1 MFFYTLQGHAIT
13 PTGAL
18 EHVTV
23 EEIAVQLG
31 RIPRWCGAT
40 KQFVSVLHHSLFCAR
55 VAEERGHRLDG
66 VISALC
72 HDFHEAFT
80 GDIPMPFVS
89 NQIKRLQDN
98 LDRRIFAV
106 LEIPWVGYDKISSV
120 DAAVRVAE
128 AYEFCAPEAYQHGA
142 LEWGEADARV
152 IAAIRDEFNRTG
164 DTTNGLEA
172 YGVRRFLDRYK
183 NLLYRFTV

>member
-1 MFFYTLQGHAIT
+1 MFFYTLNGHAVT
-13 PTGAL
+13 STGAL

-40 KQFVSVLHHSLFCAR
+40 NQFVSVLHHLLFCAR

-80 GDIPMPFVS
+80 GDIPVPFLS
-89 NQIKRLQDN
+89 RQNKILQDK
-98 LDRRIFAV
+98 LDKRIFAV
-106 LEIPWVGYDKISSV
+106 LGVPWVGYEKISKV
-120 DAAVRVAE
+120 DTSVRVAE
-128 AYEFCAPEAYQHGA
+128 AYEFCSSEMYQHCA
-142 LEWGEADARV
+142 IEWGDAEGRV
-152 IAAIRDEFNRTG
+152 IGSIRDEFDRTG
-164 DTTNGLEA
+164 DTTSGLEA
-172 YGVRRFLDRYK
+172 YGVRRFLDRYY
-183 NLLYRFTV
+183 NLMHRFSL